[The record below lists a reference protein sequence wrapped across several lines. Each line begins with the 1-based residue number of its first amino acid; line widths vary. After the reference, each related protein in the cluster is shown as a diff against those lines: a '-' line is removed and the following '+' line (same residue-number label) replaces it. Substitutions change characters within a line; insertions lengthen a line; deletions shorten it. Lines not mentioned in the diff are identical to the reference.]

1 MTATALNN
9 CRSRLPR
16 IAIMLNIRR
25 TVHRKTSSTRLH
37 HCPDP
42 SVDSSRVQY
51 YISSNFASY
60 LLGSIFNSSLTLILA
75 LLFRSVINIRC
86 TFPELCINDG
96 LNNSRH
102 CTAFRPM
109 MSLCSGYSCSS
120 DEALQGLISEKMCL
134 LQAQKKKQTRLNLRE
149 AKQRH
154 KVCLLLWTNKGA
166 EQGQRLHCIS
176 KM

>member
-1 MTATALNN
+1 
-9 CRSRLPR
+9 
-16 IAIMLNIRR
+16 
-25 TVHRKTSSTRLH
+25 
-37 HCPDP
+37 
-42 SVDSSRVQY
+42 
-51 YISSNFASY
+51 
-60 LLGSIFNSSLTLILA
+60 
-75 LLFRSVINIRC
+75 
-86 TFPELCINDG
+86 
-96 LNNSRH
+96 
-102 CTAFRPM
+102 M